1 MSFIIIR
8 TYGDEWKRDVK
19 NDWFFES
26 DEEIDRE
33 FMNLVESEF
42 SEEEQFLNHPEVIK
56 YLDIFGIYEK
66 SPYIYSAEEWLIGP
80 LFKDEAPVRERFV
93 WAFPY

>member
-26 DEEIDRE
+26 NEE
-33 FMNLVESEF
+33 
-42 SEEEQFLNHPEVIK
+42 K
-56 YLDIFGIYEK
+56 
-66 SPYIYSAEEWLIGP
+66 IG
-80 LFKDEAPVRERFV
+80 
-93 WAFPY
+93 

>member
-19 NDWFFES
+19 NDCFFES

-42 SEEEQFLNHPEVIK
+42 GEEEQFLHHPEVIQ
-56 YLDIFGIYEK
+56 YLDIFGIYEI
-66 SPYIYSAEEWLIGP
+66 SQT
-80 LFKDEAPVRERFV
+80 
-93 WAFPY
+93 

>member
-42 SEEEQFLNHPEVIK
+42 SEE
-56 YLDIFGIYEK
+56 
-66 SPYIYSAEEWLIGP
+66 
-80 LFKDEAPVRERFV
+80 
-93 WAFPY
+93 

>member
-33 FMNLVESEF
+33 FMNLSN
-42 SEEEQFLNHPEVIK
+42 LNSAKKNNFCTIR
-56 YLDIFGIYEK
+56 K
-66 SPYIYSAEEWLIGP
+66 S
-80 LFKDEAPVRERFV
+80 
-93 WAFPY
+93 

>member
-26 DEEIDRE
+26 
-33 FMNLVESEF
+33 
-42 SEEEQFLNHPEVIK
+42 
-56 YLDIFGIYEK
+56 
-66 SPYIYSAEEWLIGP
+66 AEEKIG
-80 LFKDEAPVRERFV
+80 
-93 WAFPY
+93 